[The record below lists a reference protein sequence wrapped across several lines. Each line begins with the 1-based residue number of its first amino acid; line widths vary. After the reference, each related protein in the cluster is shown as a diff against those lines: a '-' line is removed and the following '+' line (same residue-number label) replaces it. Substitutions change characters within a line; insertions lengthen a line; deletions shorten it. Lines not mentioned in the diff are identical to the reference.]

1 MQLSLESCIK
11 NYDDE
16 KKSKYSEV
24 KQFDDG
30 NFIIV
35 IVTPLI
41 IRILD
46 YLRETEEV
54 LFSDSTDNV
63 DTYGCKLYMFL
74 SNSCCG
80 GLPVRC
86 IITTS
91 ECEDSFY
98 SGLEIYKTFLNYKSF
113 GL

>member
-1 MQLSLESCIK
+1 M
-11 NYDDE
+11 
-16 KKSKYSEV
+16 

-35 IVTPLI
+35 IVTPLMR
-41 IRILD
+41 RILD
-46 YLRETEEV
+46 YLPETKEI
-54 LFSDSTDNV
+54 LFSDSTGNV

-80 GLPVRC
+80 GLPVGC

-91 ECEDSFY
+91 ECEDNLN
-98 SGLEIYKTFLNYKSF
+98 SGLEIYKTFLNDKSF
-113 GL
+113 GGQGIAGPKIIMTDDSKSERNSF